1 MRTARTEI
9 QAEFASEHKL
19 ELPTGVPSPAEIRT
33 ILDTVQTLPPDA
45 SSQTRRVRQRDY
57 LMIRLL
63 YLTGIRRQELLDLV
77 VGDINFSERV
87 LFVRSGKGDKDRYL
101 LVDAIT
107 LELLKQWVGTGSAVT
122 PLFLIS
128 HFWSDNNF
136 RKYCLDCGLYQA
148 YQERGLR
155 LSVHS
160 MRHAF
165 ATHRYQ
171 LGMDFF
177 AIMTLMGHSFIDT
190 TAIYL
195 RTATQQINQVYAQTN
210 PFAEPSQ
217 EWPRLRPSQDGTP
230 TGDDEL
236 KPDWPEA
243 LERAQEF
250 ANQLP
255 AARNGGLPCFPSHT
269 EIVQLLQDSAVN
281 PEHALLFRLLY
292 ASGMHL
298 NEMLSLNW
306 DQVLWDTSRLLR
318 PNGASVCIDPHSL
331 QMLQQWQPNHAQI
344 FQLSA
349 EQANGALL
357 DTPTKAAWLNDS
369 MPLSDRSIS
378 TPCATPMPTAAAPK
392 EWTASPYST
401 CSDSNISAAA
411 NPISAAPFSA
421 ISPATTPATA
431 PKSTHKCQFMFTHF

>member
-33 ILDTVQTLPPDA
+33 ILDTVQTLPADA

-77 VGDINFSERV
+77 VGDINWSERV

-195 RTATQQINQVYAQTN
+195 KTATTQIDQVYAQTN
-210 PFAEPSQ
+210 PFCHSDKSQPSGQ
-217 EWPRLRPSQDGTP
+217 TPGTQ
-230 TGDDEL
+230 TGDDDL

-250 ANQLP
+250 ASQPP
-255 AARNGGLPCFPSHT
+255 AARNGGLPCFPSHA
-269 EIVQLLQDSAVN
+269 EIVQLLEDSAAN

-306 DQVLWDTSRLLR
+306 DQVLWDTGRLLR

-331 QMLQQWQPNHAQI
+331 QMLQQWQPNRSQV
-344 FQLSA
+344 FQLSP

-357 DTPTKAAWLNDS
+357 EYAYKSGLAQRLNALER
-369 MPLSDRSIS
+369 PLHIDALRYAFANRCCAQGMDRITLLKLLGLEYLSS
-378 TPCATPMPTAAAPK
+378 CEPYQRSAVQRYLTSYD
-392 EWTASPYST
+392 ASYCPQI
-401 CSDSNISAAA
+401 D
-411 NPISAAPFSA
+411 P
-421 ISPATTPATA
+421 
-431 PKSTHKCQFMFTHF
+431 